1 MSSFDKCVLCRR
13 AKVRRLFRR
22 IYGGDVLIVTGVECI
37 WNFYILRS
45 ISGILVKMQ
54 ITIKTLQQQT
64 FKVSVEPTE
73 LVSVF
78 VLNQHLSETWIASVK
93 KFQCC

>member
-1 MSSFDKCVLCRR
+1 MYYVAVST
-13 AKVRRLFRR
+13 VRRLFTR
-22 IYGGDVLIVTGVECI
+22 IYGGDVLIVTGAECI

-45 ISGILVKMQ
+45 FSGILVKMQ

-64 FKVSVEPTE
+64 FKVSVLPTE